1 MFEVIVETPLYR
13 WFVRGDKQTKPPSF
27 PFTRPCRRRSRHRRE
42 SAYLHLKKER
52 RNILAFFNILFFPA
66 NNLRKRRNSRQFLQ
80 GFQGL
85 ARSFHFRN
93 EYTTAG
99 RFAKILPFDVALF
112 YLVFFVL
119 SIFPEK
125 FSFFAPFYLT
135 IIAFCYILYSEYSVL
150 LSGRLKN
157 MSIESFQKAFELEL
171 LLRNVHYTYKGQQAE
186 IHLNP
191 YEEIKKALNF
201 LYADKPSLR
210 TNISIVF
217 DYLEELKGKNLE
229 EIQNNQEDNEILQII
244 IEKLKNLK
252 E

>member
-1 MFEVIVETPLYR
+1 
-13 WFVRGDKQTKPPSF
+13 
-27 PFTRPCRRRSRHRRE
+27 
-42 SAYLHLKKER
+42 
-52 RNILAFFNILFFPA
+52 
-66 NNLRKRRNSRQFLQ
+66 
-80 GFQGL
+80 
-85 ARSFHFRN
+85 
-93 EYTTAG
+93 
-99 RFAKILPFDVALF
+99 
-112 YLVFFVL
+112 
-119 SIFPEK
+119 
-125 FSFFAPFYLT
+125 
-135 IIAFCYILYSEYSVL
+135 
-150 LSGRLKN
+150 